1 MAVAAEMAT
10 RRRAARA
17 PARGQRGQRGQ
28 RGFTLL
34 ELLITM
40 AITVIGLLGL
50 MAMYVATAKGNEA
63 TARSSAAVTVGQ
75 ETLEELRSMSMETL
89 VARFNQTD
97 LPIHADL
104 DTVAGRDGTTYNR
117 HVDVIEVDQ
126 ISRDLVKLRV
136 EVSWTD
142 DNAAASADNGAYAH
156 RVGLE
161 IIRSTIE
168 GL

>member
-1 MAVAAEMAT
+1 MAATGST
-10 RRRAARA
+10 RRRRRRA
-17 PARGQRGQRGQ
+17 GRSAQ

-40 AITVIGLLGL
+40 AVTVVGLLGL

-63 TARSSAAVTVGQ
+63 TARSSAAVTIAQ
-75 ETLEELRSMSMETL
+75 ETLEELRSMSMAKL
-89 VARFNQTD
+89 VASFGQTD
-97 LPIHADL
+97 LPIDANL

-117 HVDVIEVDQ
+117 HVTVDEVAAV
-126 ISRDLVKLRV
+126 SRDLVKLRV
-136 EVSWTD
+136 EVTWTE
-142 DNAAASADNGAYAH
+142 DNAQAGANSGAYDH

-161 IIRSTIE
+161 VVRSTIE

>member
-1 MAVAAEMAT
+1 MTVATPA
-10 RRRAARA
+10 RRRRRR
-17 PARGQRGQRGQ
+17 RGQG
-28 RGFTLL
+28 GFTLL

-63 TARSSAAVTVGQ
+63 TARSSAAVTIAQ
-75 ETLEELRSMSMETL
+75 ETLEELRSMSMESLTG
-89 VARFNQTD
+89 AFGQTD
-97 LPIHADL
+97 LPIDASM

-117 HVDVIEVDQ
+117 HVTVDEVTA

-136 EVSWTD
+136 EVSWTE
-142 DNAAASADNGAYAH
+142 DNAQPGSDNGAHDH

-161 IIRSTIE
+161 IVRSTIE

>member
-1 MAVAAEMAT
+1 MGT
-10 RRRAARA
+10 RPDRRRARRPRRA
-17 PARGQRGQRGQ
+17 RGQ

-40 AITVIGLLGL
+40 AVTVIGLLGL
-50 MAMYVATAKGNEA
+50 MAMYVATAKGNES
-63 TARSSAAVTVGQ
+63 TARSSAAVTVAQ
-75 ETLEELRSMSMETL
+75 ETLEELRSMSMVNL
-89 VARFNQTD
+89 VGRFGQTD
-97 LPIHADL
+97 LPIHANL
-104 DTVAGRDGTTYNR
+104 NTVAGRDGTTYNR
-117 HVDVIEVDQ
+117 HVDVTEVDD

-142 DNAAASADNGAYAH
+142 DNAAANAENGAYAH

-161 IIRSTIE
+161 IVRSTIE